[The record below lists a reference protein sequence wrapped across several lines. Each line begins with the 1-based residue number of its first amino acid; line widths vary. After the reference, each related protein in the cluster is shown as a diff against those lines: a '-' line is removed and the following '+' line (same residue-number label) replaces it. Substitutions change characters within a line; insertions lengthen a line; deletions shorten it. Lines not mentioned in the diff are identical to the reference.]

1 MKNSVFIASSLDGY
15 IARENGELDW
25 LPGADGKPIEGLE
38 ENDDLGFDAFMNAVD
53 VLVMGRNTF
62 EAALTFESWPYVN
75 MPVVVLSSTLSRLP
89 ADIPESVSLRN
100 SSPKELVQELETT
113 GYKHAYIDGG
123 KTIQRFLAARLIDE
137 MCITTIPVLLGGGI
151 PLFGEMNRDIQL
163 KLVESKSFANGMLQT
178 KYRVLRN

>member
-1 MKNSVFIASSLDGY
+1 MKASIFIATSLDGY

-25 LPGADGKPIEGLE
+25 LPGADGKPIQGLE

-53 VLVMGRNTF
+53 ILVMGRNTF
-62 EAALTFESWPYVN
+62 EAALTFASWPYVN
-75 MPVVVLSSTLSRLP
+75 MPVVVLSSNLSRLP

-100 SSPKELVQELETT
+100 ASPEVLLQELETT

-123 KTIQRFLAARLIDE
+123 KTIQRFLDAGLIDE
-137 MCITTIPVLLGGGI
+137 MTITTIPVLLGGGI
-151 PLFGEMNRDIQL
+151 PLFGELKRDIQL
-163 KLVESKSFANGMLQT
+163 KLADAKSFANGMLQT